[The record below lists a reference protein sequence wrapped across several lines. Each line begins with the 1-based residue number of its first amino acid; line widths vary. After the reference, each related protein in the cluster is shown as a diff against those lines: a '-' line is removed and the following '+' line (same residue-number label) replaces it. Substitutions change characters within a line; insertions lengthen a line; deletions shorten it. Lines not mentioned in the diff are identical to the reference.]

1 MARDLRAL
9 RLEYGLT
16 QKAVAA
22 AAGIHQPD
30 LSAIERG
37 RPVSEALLST
47 IERAL
52 LSLLRPGD
60 VLAHRRDDIRA
71 TLFAAGAREVRV
83 FGSTARGEDLPGSD
97 LDLLVVPPREMGL
110 FGLLDLEESLQEL
123 LGIPVDLV
131 PDDPRTAESLAR
143 AKAEAVPL

>member
-37 RPVSEALLST
+37 RPASDALRSE

-52 LSLLRPGD
+52 LSLLRPSD
-60 VLAHRRDDIRA
+60 VLAHHRDEIMA
-71 TLFAAGAREVRV
+71 VLSGAGVRDVRV
-83 FGSTARGEDLPGSD
+83 FGSTVRGEDVPGSD
-97 LDLLVVPPREMGL
+97 LDLLVVPPPAMGL

-131 PDDPRTAESLAR
+131 PDDPRTAKSLAR